1 MVEEVD
7 DGGTPAIISTTA
19 AGIITGFNHAAERL
33 LGVDATQVV
42 GQVTPV
48 VFHDPTELVRRM
60 AAKSIPPDMTERH
73 QFGMLVERVTVGHVC
88 EEEWTYVHRDGYRFP
103 VVLSV
108 SAVPDGTGQVAGY
121 CMVAQDRRG
130 QLRAAEK
137 LRRQAEWLDLAN
149 DAILVRDLER
159 DTITYWND
167 GAVRL
172 YGWSAK
178 DALGAYIHDFLRTQ
192 FPLPLG
198 EIKREF
204 LRNGYWSG
212 ELRHTTRAGTAIT
225 VSSRWTLLR
234 DSEGVPSGSL
244 EMNTDITEQQR
255 AQEALSRAH
264 EELEQRVT
272 ERTAALSEANER
284 LRVLSRR
291 LMEVQEL
298 ERRAI
303 ARDLH
308 DEIGQALTAVKLN
321 LRELRTLPNCEPVE
335 EPIADSLE
343 ILAQVLQR
351 VRSLALDLRPALLDE
366 LGLVPALRWYV
377 GRQAERA
384 GWEMQFTAEGVFARP
399 SPDIEIACF
408 RLAQEALTNVA
419 RHSQARKVD
428 VRLEMEAQA
437 LILVICDDGVGFDPE
452 AVRTGARAG
461 TSVGLSG
468 MEERVRLTSG
478 QFTIASAPGEGTEV
492 RAVFPIHV
500 QSDGAREVS
509 R

>member
-1 MVEEVD
+1 MIEEVD
-7 DGGTPAIISTTA
+7 DGNKPAIISTTA
-19 AGIITGFNHAAERL
+19 EGIITGFNHAAERL
-33 LGVDATQVV
+33 LGADATEVV

-48 VFHDPTELVRRM
+48 VFHDPAELVRRM
-60 AAKSIPPDMTERH
+60 GAKPVPSEKTEGH
-73 QFGMLVERVTVGHVC
+73 QFGMIVERVMVGHVL

-103 VVLSV
+103 VILSV
-108 SAVPDGTGQVAGY
+108 SAVPDGTGKVAGY

-172 YGWSAK
+172 YGWSANE
-178 DALGAYIHDFLRTQ
+178 ALGAYIHDFLSTQ
-192 FPLPLG
+192 FPLPLE

-204 LRNGYWSG
+204 LRNGFWSG
-212 ELRHTTRAGTAIT
+212 ELRHTTRAGAAIT

-234 DSEGVPSGSL
+234 DSAGVPSGSL

-255 AQEALSRAH
+255 AQEALALAH

-335 EPIADSLE
+335 EQIADSLE

-377 GRQAERA
+377 NRQAERA
-384 GWEMQFTAEGVFARP
+384 GWEGRFVAEDAPARP

-419 RHSQARKVD
+419 RHSQARKVE
-428 VRLEMEAQA
+428 VRLETDAQV
-437 LILVICDDGVGFDPE
+437 LILVICDDGIGFDLE
-452 AVRTGARAG
+452 AVRIGARAG

-468 MEERVRLTSG
+468 MEERVRLTGG
-478 QFTIASAPGEGTEV
+478 QFTIESVPGGGTEI
-492 RAVFPIHV
+492 RASFPIHV
-500 QSDGAREVS
+500 QSDGTREVS